1 MKAKE
6 MLTTDEGVFEFVK
19 QHLLTQG
26 QRSESITSCFYKQS
40 NGLTCAI
47 GCLIE
52 NEFYNDNLE
61 FHNGND
67 AIIIKAV
74 QKSLP
79 NWNINTDML
88 LALQELHD
96 ECEVEEWEWKLDQ
109 LEAETFHREEL
120 LKMDDEAQRK
130 WWKENYDR

>member
-1 MKAKE
+1 MKVKE

-26 QRSESITSCFYKQS
+26 QKSATITSCFYRQN
-40 NGLTCAI
+40 NGLSCAV

-52 NEFYNDNLE
+52 DEFYNSGLE

-67 AIIIKAV
+67 PIVLEAIK
-74 QKSLP
+74 KSLP

-88 LALQELHD
+88 VALQEVHD
-96 ECEVEEWEWKLDQ
+96 DYEPEEWEHKLEY
-109 LEAETFHREEL
+109 LERYLFDLENM
-120 LKMDDEAQRK
+120 LKEDDEQIRK
-130 WWKENYDR
+130 LLNEN